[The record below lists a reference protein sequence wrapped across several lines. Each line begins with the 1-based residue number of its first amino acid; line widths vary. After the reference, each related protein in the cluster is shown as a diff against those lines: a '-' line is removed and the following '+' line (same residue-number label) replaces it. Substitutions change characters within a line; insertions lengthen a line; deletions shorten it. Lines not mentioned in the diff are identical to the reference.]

1 MHHGGV
7 TNRTSAVSEIMTTPR
22 VTVAP
27 GDGVETAMRALV
39 DHEVDA
45 APVVD
50 ADDHVV
56 GLLSNSDLI
65 VRESR
70 LHFPTLL
77 YFLGASLEIGY
88 KRFEEE
94 LTSVLSKTVSDVMT
108 PDPVTCSETDSVED
122 VATLMH
128 DHDIGQIPVVRD
140 GRLAG
145 VVSRNDVL
153 RAILGQ

>member
-1 MHHGGV
+1 M
-7 TNRTSAVSEIMTTPR
+7 AAPR
-22 VTVAP
+22 VTVRP
-27 GDGVETAMRALV
+27 DDGVEIAMRALV
-39 DHEVDA
+39 DNDVDA

-50 ADDHVV
+50 DSGAVV

-77 YFLGASLEIGY
+77 SFLGASIEIGH
-88 KRFEEE
+88 KRFEDE
-94 LTSVLSKTVSDVMT
+94 LTTALSAKVGDVMT
-108 PDPVTCSETDSVED
+108 TDPVTCSEGDTVED

-128 DHDIGQIPVVRD
+128 DNDIGQVLVVRSD
-140 GRLAG
+140 QLVG

-153 RAILGQ
+153 RAILSQ

>member
-1 MHHGGV
+1 
-7 TNRTSAVSEIMTTPR
+7 MTT
-22 VTVAP
+22 AP
-27 GDGVETAMRALV
+27 VSVHPDDGVEAAMRALV
-39 DHEVDA
+39 EHDVDA

-50 ADDHVV
+50 ADGIVV

-77 YFLGASLEIGY
+77 SFLGASIEIGH
-88 KRFEEE
+88 KRFEED
-94 LTSVLSKTVSDVMT
+94 LTKGLSSKVADVMT
-108 PDPVTCSETDSVED
+108 TDPVTCTESDTIED

-128 DHDIGQIPVVRD
+128 DHDIGQVPIVRD
-140 GRLAG
+140 GRLVG

-153 RAILGQ
+153 RAILNE